1 MIFPGKA
8 LANYD
13 FNKNCIRAYNEII
26 SLNFQE
32 GRKILES
39 EKLSNPGNK
48 IPVFLENY
56 IDFLTLAIGDE
67 QTDFEKLKPNRAERL
82 NYLSVSDDN
91 SAWHWHCQAAVY
103 LQWSFARVK
112 FGEYAMAGLDLSR
125 AYRLLEKNTSKHP
138 GFVPDLLLSG
148 VMNALI
154 GSIPD
159 NYKWATR
166 LMGMDGAIETGRTN
180 FYQLFEIADSDPQ
193 WAHLKSEAFF
203 YLSFI
208 EMNLQ
213 SDKNHVV
220 ALFDR
225 MQNDISLASGPLN
238 CYLKANLCM
247 RIRKNDKAIEILEN
261 CEIPDGSYPFHYIQ
275 FVLGNAK
282 LFRLDQHA
290 SRHFLNYV
298 NHYKGANYI
307 KSAYQRLAWLS
318 LLDGDENA
326 YWFYISLIPG
336 SGHTFVDE
344 DKQAQAE
351 SAANQLPDIRLLKA
365 RLLFDGGYY
374 EPALETLDMWLTASD
389 LSAARDSVEY
399 LYRKARI
406 YHEQDKIT
414 AAKKFYKQTID
425 AGINLQY
432 YFAGNAALHL
442 GLINENEGNYNQALD
457 YYELCL
463 KMNFTEYRSS
473 IQQKARAGR
482 QRVTEKK

>member
-1 MIFPGKA
+1 MIFPGKVVA
-8 LANYD
+8 YYD
-13 FNKNCIRAYNEII
+13 FNENCIRAYSEII
-26 SLNFQE
+26 SLSFQE

-39 EKLSNPGNK
+39 EKLSNPGNR

-56 IDFLTLAIGDE
+56 IDFLTLAIGE
-67 QTDFEKLKPNRAERL
+67 EKADFEKLKPNRSERI
-82 NYLSVSDDN
+82 NYLAGGDNN
-91 SAWHWHCQAAVY
+91 SAWHGHSQAAVY

-112 FGEYAMAGLDLSR
+112 FGEYAMAGLDLNR
-125 AYRLLEKNTSKHP
+125 AYRLLEKNMSQHP

-154 GSIPD
+154 GSIPES
-159 NYKWATR
+159 YKWATR
-166 LMGMDGAIETGRTN
+166 LMGMDGAIETGRAN
-180 FYQLFEIADSDPQ
+180 LYQLLEIADSDPQ

-220 ALFDR
+220 TLFDR
-225 MQNDISLASGPLN
+225 MQNDSAVASGPLN

-247 RIRKNDKAIEILEN
+247 RIRKNDKAIEILES
-261 CEIPDGSYPFHYIQ
+261 CVIPEGSYPFHYIQ

-282 LFRLDQHA
+282 LYRLDQQA
-290 SRHFLNYV
+290 SRHFLNYI
-298 NHYKGANYI
+298 NHYKGSNYI

-326 YWFYISLIPG
+326 YRFYISRIPVH
-336 SGHTFVDE
+336 GHTFVDE
-344 DKQAQAE
+344 DKQAQSEAT
-351 SAANQLPDIRLLKA
+351 SNQLPNSRLLKS
-365 RLLFDGGYY
+365 RLQFDGGYY
-374 EPALETLDMWLTASD
+374 ETALETLDTELIASD
-389 LSAARDSVEY
+389 LPAARDSVEY

-406 YHEQDKIT
+406 YHELGKIT
-414 AAKKFYKQTID
+414 AAKNYYKQTID

-432 YFAGNAALHL
+432 YFAGNAALQL
-442 GLINENEGNYNQALD
+442 GLINENEENYNQALE
-457 YYELCL
+457 YYDLCL

-473 IQQKARAGR
+473 IQQKARTGR
-482 QRVTEKK
+482 QRVMIKK